1 MSSNHIWGSYK
12 NFANLASL
20 SATVF
25 SLRLTCEKE
34 TFLKL
39 EVSRLYS
46 SIIWP
51 KATKQGEFETRCLSI
66 ISESPSKTTSC
77 SPSSMEKEMAL
88 SYMPKLPHPPPW
100 VVKAMHSD
108 NAAITIPSESCTT
121 TPRPVDPE
129 SWKIAPSLLTLYWFG
144 EGGSQWVGWTTIRYC
159 TGLS

>member
-34 TFLKL
+34 TFHKL

-100 VVKAMHSD
+100 VVKQCAPIMLLSPYLLSHAPPLLDLS
-108 NAAITIPSESCTT
+108 IPS
-121 TPRPVDPE
+121 PE
-129 SWKIAPSLLTLYWFG
+129 K
-144 EGGSQWVGWTTIRYC
+144 
-159 TGLS
+159 